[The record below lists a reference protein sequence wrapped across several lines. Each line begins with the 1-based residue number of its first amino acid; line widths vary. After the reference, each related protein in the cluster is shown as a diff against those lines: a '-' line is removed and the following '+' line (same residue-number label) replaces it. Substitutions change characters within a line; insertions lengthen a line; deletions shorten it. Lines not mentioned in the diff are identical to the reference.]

1 MTGKQVA
8 RDAAQAAAE
17 GASCVAMRA
26 RRLARLVT
34 RIFEEEL
41 RGQVVT
47 VAQFTLLGATIL
59 EGPLSPARLTELL
72 DLEKSTL
79 SRNLRLLESQGLI
92 RMEPSARGTGRL
104 IGVTPRGERALLD
117 AMPAWR
123 SAQARAVAALGQVVV
138 GRMDSMIADLSSRRP
153 ARAARSSD
161 SAPAGPRARRQRGS
175 P

>member
-1 MTGKQVA
+1 
-8 RDAAQAAAE
+8 
-17 GASCVAMRA
+17 MRA
-26 RRLARLVT
+26 RRLSRLVT
-34 RIFEEEL
+34 KLFEDEL

-59 EGPLSPARLTELL
+59 QGPLSPARLTELL

-92 RMEPSARGTGRL
+92 RIEPHARGAGRAVS
-104 IGVTPRGERALLD
+104 VTPRGERALLD

-123 SAQARAVAALGQVVV
+123 SAQAQAVAALGQVVV
-138 GRMDSMIADLSSRRP
+138 GRMDSMIAGLSSRRP
-153 ARAARSSD
+153 ARVPQRPSSAAPGP
-161 SAPAGPRARRQRGS
+161 APRRQRRS